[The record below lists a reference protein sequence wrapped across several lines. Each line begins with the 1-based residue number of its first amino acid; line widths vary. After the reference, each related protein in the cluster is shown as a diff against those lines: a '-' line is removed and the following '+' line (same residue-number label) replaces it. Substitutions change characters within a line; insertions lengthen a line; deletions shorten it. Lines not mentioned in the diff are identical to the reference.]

1 MENMEDVS
9 TGDIMKFL
17 EKNMVT
23 REEFKL
29 NVQKVEGHF
38 QQADERLGKVEGRL
52 GEVEG
57 RLGHVENQMVTKDYL
72 DNKLADLGSDIGR
85 RINRQAELDKSFR
98 KTLIDIL
105 SSKSIL
111 QGVDIERLKEF
122 V

>member
-1 MENMEDVS
+1 MEDVS

-38 QQADERLGKVEGRL
+38 QQVDERLGK
-52 GEVEG
+52 VEG

>member
-1 MENMEDVS
+1 MEKIEDVT

-23 REEFKL
+23 REEFES
-29 NVQKVEGHF
+29 NAQKVEEHF
-38 QQADERLGKVEGRL
+38 QRVDERLGSVEERL
-52 GEVEG
+52 GQVEG

-72 DNKLADLGSDIGR
+72 GNKLADLGADIGR